1 MRIFFLCLRVPFPPD
16 RGDKITT
23 FNVVRHLSLTHEV
36 HVFCISDGARD
47 DANVAALGNYVR
59 SVTAVPRSTVAEK
72 FRGVKALLTGA
83 PLSVAFANEKQ
94 LHLAVNSKAA
104 SLPPDLIIAYSG
116 NVAQFAAD
124 FSNTHRL
131 MYFADLDSQ
140 KWLQYGEKKVFPF
153 NWIYRRESK
162 LLLEDERRIA
172 KTFSN
177 SLVCTPA
184 EKRDFERLIPGAP
197 VDVLS
202 NGVDLERFRSRHMPK
217 QAGTMVFTGVMNY
230 FPNVDGVK
238 WFCDSVL
245 PLIRAQ
251 VPHATFIIC
260 GTSPT
265 ATVRRLAKRPGVIVT
280 GAVPDVRPYLDA
292 AEICVV
298 PLRIARGIQNK
309 LLEGLAM
316 GLPCV
321 SSRCSWSGT
330 VIEEGEGILVADD
343 PTEFAEH
350 AIRLLRD
357 DQHRE
362 VMGRKARAAVEEN
375 YRWDDQLQRLDLIIQ
390 RLTGAKCPD
399 GGRTGQSTEL
409 AVEDVTRRAN
419 LR

>member
-1 MRIFFLCLRVPFPPD
+1 MRIFFVCLRVPFPPD

-36 HVFCISDGARD
+36 HVFCLSDGARD
-47 DANVAALGNYVR
+47 DADVAALGAYAR
-59 SVTAVPRSTVAEK
+59 SVTATPRSTVAEK

-83 PLSVAFANEKQ
+83 PLSVAFVNEKQ
-94 LHLAVNSKAA
+94 MHLAVKSKAA

-116 NVAQFAAD
+116 NVAQFVTD

-140 KWLQYGEKKVFPF
+140 KWFQYGEKMVFPF

-162 LLLEDERRIA
+162 LLLEDERRTA
-172 KTFSN
+172 KTFSL
-177 SLVCTPA
+177 SVVCTLA

-197 VDVLS
+197 VDVLP
-202 NGVDLERFRSRHMPK
+202 NGVDLERFRSRHIPK

-230 FPNVDGVK
+230 FPNVDGVQS
-238 WFCDSVL
+238 FCESVL

-251 VPHATFIIC
+251 APHATFVIC

-265 ATVRRLAKRPGVIVT
+265 AAVRRLAKRPGVIVT

-316 GLPCV
+316 GLPCI
-321 SSRCSWSGT
+321 SSRCSWGGT
-330 VIEEGEGILVADD
+330 MIEEGEGILVADD
-343 PTEFAEH
+343 PAEFAEH

-357 DQHRE
+357 DQYRE
-362 VMGRKARAAVEEN
+362 LMGRKARAAVEEK
-375 YRWDDQLQRLDLIIQ
+375 YTWADQLQQLDLIIQ
-390 RLTGAKCPD
+390 RLIGAKCPEVD
-399 GGRTGQSTEL
+399 PNRETAG
-409 AVEDVTRRAN
+409 AVR
-419 LR
+419 